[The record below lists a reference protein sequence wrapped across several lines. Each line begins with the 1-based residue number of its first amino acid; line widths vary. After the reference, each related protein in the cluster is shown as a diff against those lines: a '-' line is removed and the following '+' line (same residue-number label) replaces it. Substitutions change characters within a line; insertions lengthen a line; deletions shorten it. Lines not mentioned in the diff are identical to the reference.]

1 MNKKNLVRSIV
12 IGGLSL
18 LALSFA
24 PLKKHDSGISLR
36 MVYYFNILDTRK
48 GLHIQDYDN
57 PSIVDTLHLELSDSE
72 LHSIVQRAKDDSIFV
87 LPDTLIGIPLFY
99 PPKQSI
105 RLQSRETGVKVIKWA
120 GPLGKAT
127 PKFLKLRNFC
137 EYVDTVV
144 HHHPGYTHPKSPG

>member
-1 MNKKNLVRSIV
+1 
-12 IGGLSL
+12 
-18 LALSFA
+18 
-24 PLKKHDSGISLR
+24 
-36 MVYYFNILDTRK
+36 
-48 GLHIQDYDN
+48 
-57 PSIVDTLHLELSDSE
+57 

-105 RLQSRETGVKVIKWA
+105 RIQSRETGVKVIKWA